1 MFKRFPPF
9 LILLALAAMAISSR
23 PAAANDR
30 VTLALPAAALRQAL
44 TNILPLPLPL
54 DSNHARGTLTIES
67 IDSLRI
73 HDNIISLKAML
84 NGRDLSLST
93 RVAGQDFRL
102 RLGQVRMPIRCDV
115 RLRFDPGRRILYLT
129 PRFPPSPA
137 KGADPTAAVARLLAS
152 LGSREYPVDLA
163 NLQPLRFRVGNQEI
177 PVNVHPV
184 AITATRGVL
193 KLELVP
199 GKGQSR

>member
-1 MFKRFPPF
+1 MFKRFLPF
-9 LILLALAAMAISSR
+9 LILLALAAVAISSR
-23 PAAANDR
+23 PAAAANDR

-44 TNILPLPLPL
+44 TDILPLPLPL
-54 DSNHARGTLTIES
+54 DSQHARGTLTIES

-84 NGRDLSLST
+84 NGRDLSLGT

-102 RLGQVRMPIRCDV
+102 RLGQVRMPMRCDV

-129 PRFPPSPA
+129 PRFPPAAS
-137 KGADPTAAVARLLAS
+137 GADPTAAVARLLAS